1 MRVLFTSTS
10 GWGHVHPMV
19 PLAMAMADRGNEV
32 LWAAAPSV
40 CDRLERAG
48 LRTRPCGLSGEVAL
62 REQQRV
68 LATLQSLAPESRTDA
83 MWPRVFAA
91 VMAPAMIAD
100 VEPLVREW
108 SPQLVISEQ
117 AEFAGHI
124 AAALVGVPCV
134 THSFGSLTPARR
146 VAAAADEVAHLWT
159 QRGLEPRPYGASYDH
174 LYIDIYPP
182 SLRDPLPPYVG
193 AVQRLRPG
201 DFATDGDED
210 RPGWLGEA
218 SAAPLLYLTV
228 GTLFTGSA
236 VLATVIQAV
245 RDLPVRVVATVGPDG
260 DPASLGPQPANVHVA
275 RYIPQARLLP
285 HCSAVV
291 SHAGSGTFLAAV
303 GAAVPQ
309 LCLPQGADQ
318 FLNAAACERSGAGL
332 AIRPERITGERVR
345 NAVERLLSEPGFSD
359 AARRV
364 SSEIAAMPAPP
375 EVAAVLECAYG

>member
-1 MRVLFTSTS
+1 MRVLFTSTA

-19 PLAMAMADRGNEV
+19 PLAQAMVERGNEV
-32 LWAAAPSV
+32 MWAAAPAV

-48 LRTRPCGLSGEVAL
+48 LPTKPCGISGEVSL
-62 REQQRV
+62 REQRRV
-68 LATLQSLAPESRTDA
+68 LAELQSLAPESRTDA
-83 MWPRVFAA
+83 FWPRVFGA

-100 VEPLVREW
+100 VEPVAREW

-124 AAALVGVPCV
+124 AAVLIGVPSV
-134 THSFGSLTPARR
+134 THSYGPLSPAHR
-146 VAAAADEVAHLWT
+146 VAAAADVVARLWT
-159 QRGLEPRPYGASYDH
+159 ERGLEPRPYGASYDH

-182 SLRDPLPPYVG
+182 SLQGPLPPYVG
-193 AVQRLRPG
+193 AVQGLRPG

-210 RPGWLGEA
+210 PPDWRPDT

-228 GTLFTGSA
+228 GTLFTDGA

-245 RDLPVRVVATVGPDG
+245 RDLPVRVVATVGPGG

-275 RYIPQARLLP
+275 RYIPQAKLLP
-285 HCSAVV
+285 QCSAVV
-291 SHAGSGTFLAAV
+291 SHAGSGTFLAAL
-303 GAAVPQ
+303 GAALPQ